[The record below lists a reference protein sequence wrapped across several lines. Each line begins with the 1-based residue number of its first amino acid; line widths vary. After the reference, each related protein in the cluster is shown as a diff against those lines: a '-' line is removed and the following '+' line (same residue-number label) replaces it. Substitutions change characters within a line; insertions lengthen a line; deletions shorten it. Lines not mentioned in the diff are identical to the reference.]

1 MEHLYLLDRTVHT
14 ILFKLFFTPLKNR
27 LLLVLFLMGC
37 FSFSVFAEGSK
48 EMAANGGHRAF
59 LLSTSAGPSTEYNP
73 FPTRGTVKV
82 YANPGEQLYLGSSAI
97 GIGNGAINVR
107 APQNTGTYSTT
118 TEGLIADR
126 NREVVGPSLNGGAD
140 GGYTPY
146 IITVGPTQGG
156 VWEID
161 FISPNIGRGFV
172 NGRPG
177 PILANDAWSQADN
190 SSYIAAFDVSVRNV
204 ANTDFIKGRAF
215 MNVFGG
221 CLGTEAAGFNA
232 QFKILTKDGYIYDVN
247 NNGQAGYIFTFFV
260 NNKGFRDSDGGALYR
275 SINDISTAS
284 VHDPRIEDTATDITH
299 KIFFNNPDSN
309 LPTSAA
315 TRSGTTWLLN
325 EPFFPEV
332 KDFLFK
338 GREGS
343 DNLAGTFPLG
353 GDISFQSN
361 QSGGYIIAIDI
372 DGNGSFEDLKD
383 VRLTGTAVAGNN
395 IVPWN
400 GKDGEGNNVTGTYI
414 FSPSQF
420 SLSVVGGEVHFPFID
435 VENNVDGII
444 IKRTNGSFPSDIV
457 YWNDEGVMESGGV
470 PVPFTTGDDG
480 VSSTVNGH
488 KWGTTTYAS
497 NAFGDKRGIDT
508 WTFIKSSP
516 EIPYLPIT
524 FREADLEVVSILANK
539 TTYCVGEE
547 MVYTLRVRNNGPDN
561 VEGAKF
567 FFDYPAEFNITDITK
582 VFSFPAI
589 GNQEVNSQI
598 TSTQYNAK
606 INLLNGTELT
616 YTIKGTLSASPVG
629 GVITKA
635 SVMRP
640 KDVTDPDATNPDAAE
655 PTDPE
660 IECNYGT
667 VGCNNIKTHSNIT
680 LSGVIINMGSNQT
693 VVEGTGGTKTM
704 AFPVTLSAA
713 SNCDITVDYAI
724 THLTTDAT
732 DFIGT
737 TSGTLIIP
745 KGQMSADIIL
755 QIATD
760 NIIERDEEFELTIS
774 NVSGANTIDRKTAV
788 GTIEND
794 DSGIINVTK
803 VDGYEEGALPAKL
816 IFSFAK
822 GVTSDCDLEI
832 DFTLGGTAEW
842 GGVDYIGTQA
852 NTVII
857 PAGQSTYELILPVI
871 NDDIVEGNETVFIA
885 AVQSI
890 RSRRLEN
897 GNLQNDY
904 NISLNPNVPIIT
916 IFDND
921 KGTIKLSGPVTL
933 NEGDTNYTDFTFNVT
948 LDKET
953 AGAFT
958 LNFKTAD
965 GTALVADN
973 DYEPQNRV
981 VTIPKMPGTYP
992 ITVRVIGDHKIE
1004 SDEYFHV
1011 TISDLSNNYS
1021 GNLSITQ
1028 GASIG
1033 YILNDDSGILDI
1045 VSENTTEGG
1054 AAAYFAFTL
1063 RDNKVADTD
1072 IIISYTL
1079 TGKANGNGIDY
1090 DKPQTGTI
1098 TLLKG
1103 QSDVRL
1109 YLNTYDDGLVEG
1121 TEDVVLT
1128 VNSLSHPEIAL
1139 SNNASTLYIFDI
1151 NRAQIT
1157 VADAQVIEG
1166 NAGTSLLR
1174 FKAVLNGRTDR
1185 DFTLPFTIQDIET
1198 TLGTDYTVTTISP
1211 ISFSPNLATQE
1222 VNIDIAVKGDYDIE
1236 GDETLQLILGAP
1248 SKTFN
1253 GALTV
1258 QSVPAIGTIIDDDSG
1273 QITVTASNGKEENEE
1288 PVVFTFSFP
1297 VGVTATTATEINFTL
1312 AGSTASA
1319 GTDYEVPT
1327 VYKVTIPANTNS
1339 TTLTILVNDDD
1350 IIEGTETI
1358 VLTPSPIIGNPGVTI
1373 NTHAVTAQIEDND
1386 KGTIT
1391 LTGPPSII
1399 EGDNGVNTINYTIKL
1414 AKEIQTPVQLSYRT
1428 ADITAFAGEDYDGV
1442 LDTYTFLPGL
1452 SEQEIT
1458 VPVNIRGDK
1467 KIEADEVFRLILN
1480 PLLQDFDG
1488 RLTLSNL
1495 YVETTIVND
1504 DLANIVIHK
1513 IDGKEGSQDARF
1525 TIGFD
1530 DGYSVDVPISISYTL
1545 DGTAENPGDYTGA
1558 SSGVLTINPGQS
1570 MVQLDLPVVDDN
1582 LVENIETVT
1591 ITLVNTL
1598 LPYHI
1603 TFTELQKTLN
1613 IIDNDVASISISNAS
1628 VVEGNESDTYLVF
1641 DVALTGANIQDA
1653 FSLPFTITEG
1663 SATVN
1668 VDYEVPASTTL
1679 YFNGPADRNKQ
1690 IQVLVK
1696 GDLIIE
1702 KDETLNVA
1710 LGLLSANFGGRLTI
1724 ANPNAVGTIVNN
1736 DKGVVQI
1743 VPSHGNEEGAVAGF
1757 FHFNFLN
1764 GITSDEPTTIRF
1776 NLGGSAENPDDYT
1789 TANSAS
1795 VTIPAGLTSGEVKI
1809 EVIDDDIVENAETVI
1824 LTTTGV
1830 DTAYPTA
1837 VTVSNSPQT
1846 VNILDNDKGELV
1858 LITEPDVTEGADG
1871 ETKIVKFKVKL
1882 TQATASPFSVN
1893 YQFTDITATNGNDY
1907 QASNGTWN
1915 FEGKAGEEKEVS
1927 VIIVGDYKIE
1937 DSETFRFQFNT
1948 SANLYNGAIS
1958 IPNNTAVFTIINDDS
1973 AQLSITKQDGA
1984 EGGNDAYFTISFP
1997 PGYTS
2002 DKPIQIGYTLNGARA
2017 GEDYKALPGT
2027 ITLPANTNSINIPI
2041 EIIDDAKVEGDEFL
2055 TITANIITPVYG
2067 ITFANNSS
2075 TLKITDNDFGTVTI
2089 NDVTVNE
2096 QNNGVHTLSFDVLL
2110 DTETETAFNVNY
2122 KTEDGTAIAGEDYE
2136 ATTGTLTFGGA
2147 KDEVQHIQVKYYG
2160 DKKVEADET
2169 FKAILQ
2175 SLHKTFDG
2183 HLSIST
2189 TAHTG
2194 TATLKNDDSA
2204 VVAVAVT
2211 HGSEN
2216 GTKGVFRFY
2225 LENGATSDK
2234 PVTLNYQLGGTALNV
2249 SAKKDYDITHL
2260 STVTIP
2266 AGENYVDVEL
2276 TIVDDTIVE
2285 GTETVELKNVQV
2297 FSGYGS
2303 AITLSPTIPVLNI
2316 TDNDNA
2322 EITITAVDELTEGNT
2337 GDFKQ
2342 YRFTV
2347 KLNEETADAFN
2358 VNYTVTDGTA
2368 QRTDGDYVINP
2379 TGTLNFL
2386 GEKDEPHYI
2395 DVQINGDDKIELDED
2410 FVVTLSSPSNNFE
2423 NRLTIPVK
2431 TKKGIIKNDDFAD
2444 IVITKQ
2450 DGAEGGQPAAFIF
2463 TLGNN
2468 KTVDE
2473 DISIEYILDN
2483 VSAKAG
2489 EDYTINPTDVSPLLL
2504 KKGSNSVTLTL
2515 NVIDDNIVE
2524 GTETVNITAHT
2535 QSNLR
2540 NNIIISNPEV
2550 TLNIE
2555 DNDEATLSIQNVS
2568 KAEGDSN
2575 TTIFTFTAEL
2585 DKATQ
2590 VPFSVKYSTADVTAT
2605 AGEDYQAATGTLNFG
2620 ALSITPQTFSVQV
2633 NGDKKVEID
2642 EVFNVFLSDLS
2653 TDFEGKLHLP
2663 ALPGTGTIIND
2674 DEAIINITSLD
2685 GREGF
2690 PQRPRFR
2697 FEITNGNTSDQAI
2710 VINYSLEGT
2719 ATSPS
2724 DYTIVTN
2731 SNVTANS
2738 VTIPAGSTYV
2748 DLEFDVV
2755 DDDIVEPTENITLG
2769 SVGINTL
2776 LSGYS
2781 SLVSLTNN
2789 RPVVQIE
2796 DNDSAELLLIGVDKV
2811 IEGNT
2816 PDITKIT
2823 YRLELTKSTQNPF
2836 TIKLATEDGLAMQ
2849 SDNDYFFL
2857 PKDIIH
2863 SGNKD
2868 IDLTVTVDIIG
2879 DNKVERDED
2888 FLFKILGISN
2898 NYEGRL
2904 TIPTPS
2910 IRTFIENDDF
2920 ANITI
2925 TAKDGEETPANNKPG
2940 IFTFSLPAGITV
2952 DEDLKI
2958 TYNLGGAAKSPADY
2972 AALSGT
2978 VILKKGTH
2986 SVDVQLDVVDDDIV
3000 EGDETVSLTAT
3011 LESTSYGIQFKENNN
3026 TASLKI
3032 IDNDYG
3038 LVSINHVQQQER
3050 HSGEHT
3056 LIFNVK
3062 IDKEVERS
3070 FKVYYH
3076 TEDQTAT
3083 AGEDY
3088 KAIPSAE
3095 LSIGRLPSDNNT
3107 IAVTYYGDRK
3117 VEADEVFKLV
3127 LTGIEDLFG
3136 GHLTLDPSKNIGLGT
3151 LLNDDKAEVKITAIH
3166 GQEDGTKGQVIYKFT
3181 LVDGAGNEV
3190 TADQPITMSYQL
3202 GGNAVAADYN
3212 LINPSQASQITI
3224 PANQSSAELI
3234 FNIVDDEI
3242 VEGTETIILQHLAI
3256 SSAYSSEITLAATV
3270 PVLEIRDNDTA
3281 SLTVVSEPEILE
3293 GDSGEKN
3300 YIFTVK
3306 LDKATAEGFTVN
3318 YKTQDITALAGEDY
3332 VAETG
3337 TFLFLGNKDEE
3348 KQVIV
3353 KIKGDHVVEPDERFY
3368 MLFENPSENFGGA
3381 LTFPKKESIGI
3392 IKNDDLSAIEI
3403 ITQNGK
3409 EGGQHATFTFTLTNG
3424 KTVDEDIYINYYLDN
3439 ISAKEGEDYTI
3450 DPADVSP
3457 LKIPKGSNSVT
3468 LTLKVDDDNLVEGTE
3483 EVNLKA
3489 SVKSN
3494 PRNNIGLVND
3504 KAKVEI
3510 EDNDSAVISITN
3522 PIITEGDSGTQNL
3535 EFIVSVSQPT
3545 QEPFTVKYS
3554 TADGTAK
3561 AGSDYISEQNGILTF
3576 DKDNTSRKF
3585 YIKIVGDKVVEATEQ
3600 FYVTVSNLSN
3610 PFGGHLS
3617 LPLQPA
3623 TATILDNDYAK
3634 ISITGTNGKE
3644 EGPVNGQFVF
3654 RILDGYSSD
3663 TPFTIDYDLTGD
3675 AVQGEDYSNAA
3686 TGTITFE
3693 PGETEKVL
3701 QIEVIDDDKVE
3712 DDETVILTAK
3722 LNSIYP
3728 QITLNNS
3735 VSTIKIEDNDAAIIT
3750 LTGVKSV
3757 VEGKDGYR
3765 ELTYTVKLNNSSASP
3780 FDIAYFTEGI
3790 TAKVADEDYLEAKGT
3805 LSFRGYEGEEHTFTV
3820 FVKGDEKVELDETF
3834 RVSIKAANASPLSN
3848 RLNITGS
3855 PIVVTIVND
3864 DEGQIHITKIDGAET
3879 ADNSKPAQFVF
3890 SFNGNITSEK
3900 DIKIPYSLST
3910 NSAIGNGV
3918 DYTGDLNG
3926 VITIPAG
3933 QQTATLTLPVID
3945 DDIVEGTETVTL
3957 TVVNPTLPKDV
3968 ALANTSQTLSIIDND
3983 EAYITIQNVNV
3994 QEGNSGNTLMEFSVA
4009 IDKPTQEGFSIS
4021 YKTEDGTALAGEDY
4035 VSIPAGVTTF
4045 NRLSKETLKISVTVT
4060 GDTKVEA
4067 DETLKLIL
4075 TALSNTYEGRL
4086 HLPSNPAIGTIIN
4099 DDNAKIAITGT
4110 NGKEEGKV
4118 TGTFKFTLLDGVTV
4132 DQPITITYNL
4142 GGSATG
4148 NNVDYND
4155 LPTAGTLVIPAGE
4168 HSGTVFINVVDDSI
4182 IEDTEDVIIEAT
4194 LANNPYPNNIALNAT
4209 THTIEIEDNDYG
4221 TLSINGPLSIIE
4233 GNSGS
4238 QILYFDVTL
4247 SNPTTRSFTVEYETE
4262 DGTATLD
4269 DNDYQYAK
4277 GILSFDGQKA
4287 NDVQQIPVAIN
4298 GDTKVEGDEFFKV
4311 ILKGLSDHFGDR
4323 LRIVGSPAIANIIDD
4338 DNIALNKTITIKKQD
4353 GEEGLSDAAFI
4364 FSYPPGVTLDT
4375 DTKINFNLSGTAEI
4389 NKDYTII
4396 GSSSS
4401 ITIEAGKNSA
4411 TLRLRVIDDEIVE
4424 DTEQVDLV
4432 VVGAPINQKYPDV
4445 KMDNNTSTLFIEDND
4460 YGKITAQSRS
4470 ITEGDSG
4477 TKEMIFTLWLDKET
4491 AKDFKLKF
4499 HTEDGTAKTSDF
4511 DYIAVDDEVFFNG
4524 KANEPQE
4531 IKVRIIGDKKIEAD
4545 EYFELLLT
4553 QLSNTFNNRLS
4564 IVNTKLIGTIE
4575 NDDKT
4580 SIIVTKTD
4588 GEEGGSPVTFT
4599 FTLEDDVTA
4608 DEPILI
4614 DYEMMAESTAIGNGI
4629 DYIGA
4634 TSGTVTLKPG
4644 DHAVTL
4650 VLDVVDDELIEDD
4663 ETIVLKVNAVR
4674 GKYVNDIAIP
4684 TTTTT
4689 AYIID
4694 NDYARL
4700 RILGPVEVVEGDVG
4714 TVEAKFTVTLD
4725 NNVGSPFTVNYHT
4738 LDGTATVADDDYIP
4752 KSGTLEFGGT
4762 KGERKEIVVLV
4773 NGDKKIEG
4781 DEDFFVQLSGLSND
4795 FNKRLIIEID
4805 KARGIIIDDDNIEAN
4820 KIIHITKTD
4829 GAERGDDVVFTFS
4842 FPQNVV
4848 SDYPTRI
4855 PYALSGVAKGAGI
4868 DYIGDISGEVIIP
4881 VGKNSATLR
4890 LPVVDD
4896 DIVEGTEVI
4905 ELTTGN
4911 VINENYGKV
4920 SVSNSPIHAYILD
4933 NDYGKIRIEDAQI
4946 SEGDLA
4952 YKQITLD
4959 VILDKATGL
4968 PFTISYNTEDGT
4980 AKVADN
4986 DYVAVNNSTVSFDG
5000 KAGEKQTIEIT
5011 IIGDKKIEADEV
5023 FDVVLKALSSTF
5035 EGRLSIQKN
5044 RGTATI
5050 LNDDTAEITITAL
5063 DGAEAGT
5070 IPVRFKFSYPLGY
5083 TSDVPTVLNYT
5094 LGGTATAGGVDYKG
5108 SVNGMFVIPADKE
5121 SAILELPVIDDDIVE
5136 DDETVSISINSI
5148 NTNYPVSI
5156 TVNPKLPVAKIIDND
5171 FTILKLSAPV
5181 TKKEGDNGT
5190 TAYTFDLTLQ
5200 QETGSNFVVKY
5211 TTEDGTATVADKDYV
5226 HTEGELSFAGKAGEV
5241 QSVTVLVNG
5250 DLKIEADEDFKFKV
5264 FDLSETFNNRL
5275 TIPVTET
5282 KNVILNDDSSLITVS
5297 KVDGI
5302 EGMQDG
5308 QFVFALNPGVT
5319 SDKDITIHFKLS
5331 GTATASD
5338 YIALPS
5344 ATSITIPAG
5353 ENRTVLTIK
5362 TLDDDIVEETET
5374 VVLNVTKIDNPYNNV
5389 SMALP
5394 IPILNIYDND
5404 TGYLTITSPAP
5415 VVEGNSGTKTVTFT
5429 ITLDKTTD
5437 KPFTVNY
5444 TTVDGTATVADKD
5457 YAKTSGYLS
5466 FSGYTEE
5473 TKKVDVTIIGDIN
5486 YEDDET
5492 FGFKLMSLAPT
5503 FEGQLIIGP
5512 DGKGVILNDDFA
5524 PVAMDDYVTTLEDE
5538 PITFSVTANDK
5549 HDDGIDPK
5557 TVKII
5562 TPPAIG
5568 KVVVH
5573 ADGTVTYTPNQD
5585 VNGQDSFTYTVKDIF
5600 GRLSNEARV
5609 HITIIPVNDAPVAI
5623 DDIYYVQ
5630 RDSSI
5635 RENVGLNDYDVDG
5648 DVLTFRILELPKH
5661 GKIEF
5666 FDGMD
5671 GAFIYVPNLG
5681 FTGIDTFVYEVK
5693 DPEGLKD
5700 TANVTLYVQPKVRVD
5715 LTPVLTVVT
5724 EGEAVK
5730 ITAKLSEPLF
5740 QDVNLVLDFSGTAA
5754 LNKDYTLEGN
5764 FDVIRIAAGDTVTTQ
5779 YFLVKTL
5786 RDFIKEEDETV
5797 EAKIIAVDPSSFV
5810 TIGDSALV
5818 VIQDFYPEGK
5828 EPELNENGGIH
5839 PDPYMSP
5846 NGDGL
5851 GNEVFVIYNIEQ
5863 YPDNEVVIYNRW
5875 GNEVFRIKGYN
5886 NKDISFSGKANAGMM
5901 TNKNEDLIDG
5911 VYFFIIH
5918 TKDTDGKPLL
5928 NKGYVIIKR

>member
-1 MEHLYLLDRTVHT
+1 MSCL
-14 ILFKLFFTPLKNR
+14 
-27 LLLVLFLMGC
+27 
-37 FSFSVFAEGSK
+37 SFSVFAEGSK
-48 EMAANGGHRAF
+48 DMIASGNGHRAHF
-59 LLSTSAGPSTEYNP
+59 LSSDMDGEGIP
-73 FPTRGTVKV
+73 FPTKGTVKV
-82 YANPGEQLYLGSSAI
+82 YAKVGERLFLGSSAV
-97 GIGNGAINVR
+97 GIGSGRINVKV
-107 APQNTGTYSTT
+107 PQGGGTITYTT
-118 TEGLIADR
+118 TTQGVIS
-126 NREVVGPSLNGGAD
+126 NRSQEVFGPSLNGGAD
-140 GGYTPY
+140 GGYIPY
-146 IITVGPTQGG
+146 IITVGAGQEGI
-156 VWEID
+156 WEID
-161 FISPNIGRGFV
+161 FISPSPTTDPRSV
-172 NGRPG
+172 NGTNHP
-177 PILANDAWSQADN
+177 PVN
-190 SSYIAAFDVSVRNV
+190 SVGLDWVPQLSTVPYIAAFDVSVRNA
-204 ANTDFIKGRAF
+204 ANTGFVSGRAF
-215 MNVFGG
+215 MNVFN
-221 CLGTEAAGFNA
+221 GTLSAGSSLFYA
-232 QFKILTKDGYIYDVN
+232 QFNILTYDGYLYEVD
-247 NNGQAGYIFTFFV
+247 NNGQAGYIFSFFV
-260 NNKGFRDSDGGALYR
+260 NNKGFKNGSGDPAYR
-275 SINDISTAS
+275 SVTSATTVNTK
-284 VHDPRIEDTATDITH
+284 DPRTDDTATDFTH
-299 KIFFNNPDSN
+299 KIFFNTPAAD
-309 LPTSAA
+309 LPEDAPTPTA
-315 TRSGTTWLLN
+315 TTWLRKPIKALS
-325 EPFFPEV
+325 V
-332 KDFLFK
+332 SDVLFT
-338 GREGS
+338 GFEGTE
-343 DNLAGTFPLG
+343 NKAGTFPLG
-353 GDISFQSN
+353 GLIKFKTSQPGSYDIN
-361 QSGGYIIAIDI
+361 IDI
-372 DGNGSFEDLKD
+372 NNNGIFNENVD
-383 VRLTGTAVAGNN
+383 VRLTGTAVNGDNE
-395 IVPWN
+395 VRWN
-400 GKDGEGNNVTGTYI
+400 GLDGNGGKVYGGVPL
-414 FSPSQF
+414 SPNQLQV
-420 SLSVVGGEVHFPFID
+420 SLVGGEVHFPFLD
-435 VENNVDGII
+435 VENNVNGII
-444 IKRTNGSFPSDIV
+444 IKRINGANAPDYTV
-457 YWNDEGVMESGGV
+457 HWNDEDITASTSVPIPKKTPIGGAN
-470 PVPFTTGDDG
+470 
-480 VSSTVNGH
+480 SSSNGH
-488 KWGTTTYAS
+488 KYGNTSYSTSAYG
-497 NAFGDKRGIDT
+497 NKVGLDT
-508 WTFIKSSP
+508 WAYLVSAP
-516 EIPYLPIT
+516 QIPYLNIT

-547 MVYTLRVRNNGPDN
+547 MVYTVRVRNNGPDD

-567 FFDYPAEFNITDITK
+567 FFDYPAEFTITDITT
-582 VFSFPAI
+582 SFLPANI
-589 GNQEVNSQI
+589 GNQIVNSQ
-598 TSTQYNAK
+598 TNTTQYNAVLNL
-606 INLLNGTELT
+606 INGAELT
-616 YTIKGTLSASPVG
+616 YIIKGTLSASPAG

-640 KDVTDPDATNPDAAE
+640 KDVTDPDATHPDAAE

-660 IECNYGT
+660 VECNYGT
-667 VGCNNIKTHSNIT
+667 VGCNNIKTHSNVT
-680 LSGVIINMGSNQT
+680 LSGVTINMGSNQT
-693 VVEGTGGTKTM
+693 VTEGTGGIKTM
-704 AFPVTLSAA
+704 TFPVTLSTT
-713 SNCDITVDYAI
+713 SNCDITIDYEIA
-724 THLTTDAT
+724 HLTTDAA
-732 DFIGT
+732 DFIGP
-737 TSGTLIIP
+737 TSGTLIVP
-745 KGQMSADIIL
+745 KGQTQANIVL

-760 NIIERDEEFELTIS
+760 NIIERNEEFKLVIT
-774 NVSGANTIDRKTAV
+774 NPSGLNTIGIKEAT

-803 VDGYEEGALPAKL
+803 VDGYEEGAVPAKL
-816 IFSFAK
+816 IFSFAN

-857 PAGQSTYELILPVI
+857 PAGQSTYELIFPVI
-871 NDDIVEGNETVFIA
+871 NDDIIEGNETIFIA

-890 RSRRLEN
+890 RSRRPEN
-897 GNLQNDY
+897 GNLQSAY
-904 NISLNPNVPIIT
+904 NISLNPNVPSIT

-992 ITVRVIGDHKIE
+992 VTVRVIGDHKIE

-1103 QSDVRL
+1103 QSTVHL

-1128 VNSLSHPEIAL
+1128 VNSLSHPGITL
-1139 SNNASTLYIFDI
+1139 SGNMSTLYIFDI
-1151 NRAQIT
+1151 NRVQIT

-1319 GTDYEVPT
+1319 GTDYKAPT

-1339 TTLTILVNDDD
+1339 ATLTIRVNDDD

-1373 NTHAVTAQIEDND
+1373 NTHAITAQIEDND

-1414 AKEIQTPVQLSYRT
+1414 DKEIQTPIQLSYRT

-1488 RLTLSNL
+1488 RLTISNP

-1530 DGYSVDVPISISYTL
+1530 DGYSADVPISISYTL
-1545 DGTAENPGDYTGA
+1545 GGTAQNPSDYTGA

-1570 MVQLDLPVVDDN
+1570 TVQLDLPVVDDN
-1582 LVENIETVT
+1582 LVENLETVT
-1591 ITLVNTL
+1591 ITLANTL

-1613 IIDNDVASISISNAS
+1613 IIDNDAASISISNAS

-1641 DVALTGANIQDA
+1641 DVELTGANVQDA

-1663 SATVN
+1663 TATVN
-1668 VDYEVPASTTL
+1668 VDYEVPASITL

-1690 IQVLVK
+1690 IRVLVK

-1736 DKGVVQI
+1736 DKGIIQI

-1789 TANSAS
+1789 TANSAF

-1809 EVIDDDIVENAETVI
+1809 EVIDDDIVENTETVI

-1882 TQATASPFSVN
+1882 TKATASPFSVN

-1927 VIIVGDYKIE
+1927 VIIVGDSKIE

-1973 AQLSITKQDGA
+1973 AQLSITKQDGE
-1984 EGGNDAYFTISFP
+1984 EGGNDGYFTISFP
-1997 PGYTS
+1997 SGYTA
-2002 DKPIQIGYTLNGARA
+2002 DLPIQIGYTLSGAQA
-2017 GEDYKALPGT
+2017 GDDYKALPGT

-2055 TITANIITPVYG
+2055 TITANIVTPVYG
-2067 ITFANNSS
+2067 VTFANNSS

-2175 SLHKTFDG
+2175 SLYKTFDG

-2249 SAKKDYDITHL
+2249 SAKKDYDITHPT
-2260 STVTIP
+2260 SVTIP

-2395 DVQINGDDKIELDED
+2395 DVQINGDDKIEPDED

-2504 KKGSNSVTLTL
+2504 KKGSNSVALTL

-2590 VPFSVKYSTADVTAT
+2590 KPFSVKYATIDGTAI
-2605 AGEDYQAATGTLNFG
+2605 AGEDYQGATGTLNFG
-2620 ALSITPQTFSVQV
+2620 ALSTTSQTFSVQV
-2633 NGDKKVEID
+2633 NGDKKIEAD
-2642 EVFNVFLSDLS
+2642 EVFNVLLSDLS
-2653 TDFEGKLHLP
+2653 TDFGGKLHLP
-2663 ALPGTGTIIND
+2663 TLPGTGTIIND
-2674 DEAIINITSLD
+2674 DEAVINITSLD
-2685 GREGF
+2685 GGEGF

-2724 DYTIVTN
+2724 DYTVVTN
-2731 SNVTANS
+2731 SNVTSNS

-2755 DDDIVEPTENITLG
+2755 DDDIVELTETISFKAVSINTTSTAYPSQITL
-2769 SVGINTL
+2769 SND
-2776 LSGYS
+2776 
-2781 SLVSLTNN
+2781 
-2789 RPVVQIE
+2789 RPVIE
-2796 DNDSAELLLIGVDKV
+2796 IKDNDSAELQLTGIGNI
-2811 IEGNT
+2811 IEGNSS
-2816 PDITKIT
+2816 ITKIN
-2823 YRLELTKSTQNPF
+2823 YRLKLTKSTQDPF
-2836 TIKLATEDGLAMQ
+2836 IIKLATEDGLAKQ

-2857 PKDIIH
+2857 PQDIIH
-2863 SGNKD
+2863 PGNKD
-2868 IDLTVTVDIIG
+2868 IELSITVDIIG
-2879 DNKVERDED
+2879 DTKVEANED
-2888 FLFKILGISN
+2888 FFFNILGVSN

-2910 IRTFIENDDF
+2910 IKTWIDNDDF
-2920 ANITI
+2920 ADITI
-2925 TAKDGEETPANNKPG
+2925 TAKDGEEAPANNKPG
-2940 IFTFSLPAGITV
+2940 IFTFSLPPGITV
-2952 DEDLKI
+2952 DEDLIIKY
-2958 TYNLGGAAKSPADY
+2958 TLDGTAKSPADY
-2972 AALSGT
+2972 APVSGEA
-2978 VILKKGTH
+2978 IIKKGTN
-2986 SVDVQLDVVDDDIV
+2986 SVDVQIDVVDDDIV
-3000 EGDETVSLTAT
+3000 EGDETVILTAT
-3011 LESTSYGIQFKENNN
+3011 LPNVHYGIQFKDNTN
-3026 TASLKI
+3026 TATLKI

-3038 LVSINHVQQQER
+3038 LVSINDVQVQEQ

-3056 LIFNVK
+3056 LTFNVS
-3062 IDKEVERS
+3062 IDKEVS
-3070 FKVYYH
+3070 QPFKVYYH

-3088 KAIPSAE
+3088 KAVPPSAI
-3095 LSIGRLPSDNNT
+3095 SIGRLPSDNNP
-3107 IAVTYYGDRK
+3107 INITYYGDRK
-3117 VEADEVFKLV
+3117 VEADEIFRLV
-3127 LTGIEDLFG
+3127 LTGLEDLFS
-3136 GHLTLDPSKNIGLGT
+3136 GHLTLDPAKHIGLGT
-3151 LLNDDKAEVKITAIH
+3151 LRNDDNAEIKVTAIH
-3166 GQEDGTKGQVIYKFT
+3166 GKEDGDNGKAIYKFT
-3181 LVDGAGNEV
+3181 LVDRFGNEV
-3190 TADQPITMSYQL
+3190 TSDKPVTINYHL
-3202 GGNAVAADYN
+3202 GGTAVAADYN
-3212 LINPSQASQITI
+3212 LANNGLATEIVI
-3224 PANQSSAELI
+3224 PAEESSIELV

-3242 VEGTETIILQHLAI
+3242 VEGTETVILEDLAI
-3256 SSAYSSEITLAATV
+3256 SSAYANEIKLGTSI

-3281 SLTVVSEPEILE
+3281 TLTVISEPKILE
-3293 GDSGEKN
+3293 GDSGETD

-3306 LDKATAEGFTVN
+3306 LDKATSKDFTVN
-3318 YKTQDITALAGEDY
+3318 YQTQDITATAGEDY
-3332 VAETG
+3332 VATTG
-3337 TFLFLGNKDEE
+3337 TLTFSGNKDEPHT
-3348 KQVIV
+3348 VTV
-3353 KIKGDHVVEPDERFY
+3353 KIKGDHVVEPDETFSL
-3368 MLFENPSENFGGA
+3368 LFGNPSRDFEGL
-3381 LTFPKKESIGI
+3381 LTFPKKDIIGTI
-3392 IKNDDLSAIEI
+3392 ENDDFTSIK
-3403 ITQNGK
+3403 ITTQKGK
-3409 EGGQHATFTFTLTNG
+3409 EGAQNATFTFELTNG
-3424 KTVDEDIYINYYLDN
+3424 KTVDEDLEISYNLDN
-3439 ISAKEGEDYTI
+3439 ISAKIGEDYTI
-3450 DPADVSP
+3450 DPTEVSP

-3468 LTLKVDDDNLVEGTE
+3468 LTLKVIDDNLVEGTE
-3483 EVNLKA
+3483 EVNLTA
-3489 SVKSN
+3489 SVRSN
-3494 PRNNIGLVND
+3494 PRNNIALVDN

-3522 PIITEGDSGTQNL
+3522 PTITEGDSGTQNL
-3535 EFIVSVSQPT
+3535 EFTVLVSQPT

-3561 AGSDYISEQNGILTF
+3561 VGSDYISEQNGILAF
-3576 DKDNTSRKF
+3576 DKDNTSRNF
-3585 YIKIVGDKVVEATEQ
+3585 SIKIIGDKVVEATEQ
-3600 FYVTVSNLSN
+3600 FYVALNSLSN
-3610 PFGGHLS
+3610 NFGGHLT
-3617 LPLQPA
+3617 LPAQPA
-3623 TATILDNDYAK
+3623 TATIVDNDYAK

-3765 ELTYTVKLNNSSASP
+3765 ELTYTVKLNNSSANP
-3780 FDIAYFTEGI
+3780 FDIAYFTEDI

-3834 RVSIKAANASPLSN
+3834 RVSIKAVDASPLSN

-3864 DEGQIHITKIDGAET
+3864 DEGKIHITKIDGAET

-3890 SFNGNITSEK
+3890 GFNGNITSEK

-4155 LPTAGTLVIPAGE
+4155 LLTAGTLVIPAGE

-4287 NDVQQIPVAIN
+4287 NDVQQISVAIN

-4311 ILKGLSDHFGDR
+4311 ILKGLSDKFGDR

-4338 DNIALNKTITIKKQD
+4338 DNIAFNKTITIKKQD

-4424 DTEQVDLV
+4424 DTEQVDLT

-4460 YGKITAQSRS
+4460 YGKITAQSRL

-4477 TKEMIFTLWLDKET
+4477 TKEVVFTLRLDKET

-4564 IVNTKLIGTIE
+4564 IVNTKLTGTIE

-4580 SIIVTKTD
+4580 NIIVTKTD

-4634 TSGTVTLKPG
+4634 TSGTVTIKPG

-4663 ETIVLKVNAVR
+4663 ETIVLKVNAIR
-4674 GKYVNDIAIP
+4674 GKYTNEIAIP
-4684 TTTTT
+4684 TESTT
-4689 AYIID
+4689 AYIKD
-4694 NDYARL
+4694 NDNAEI
-4700 RILGPVEVVEGDVG
+4700 RILGPVEVTEGDVG
-4714 TVEAKFTVTLD
+4714 TTEAKFTVILN
-4725 NNVGSPFTVNYHT
+4725 NNVGNPFTVNYRT
-4738 LDGTATVADDDYIP
+4738 VDGTATVADNDYIP
-4752 KSGTLEFGGT
+4752 KSGTLDFGGT
-4762 KGERKEIVVLV
+4762 KGERKEIIILV

-4829 GAERGDDVVFTFS
+4829 GAEKGDDVVFTFS

-4881 VGKNSATLR
+4881 AGENKVTLR
-4890 LPVVDD
+4890 LPVIDD
-4896 DIVEGTEVI
+4896 EIVEGTEVI

-4920 SVSNSPIHAYILD
+4920 SVSNSPIQAYILD
-4933 NDYGKIRIEDAQI
+4933 DDYGKIRIEDAQI

-4952 YKQITLD
+4952 YKQIKLD
-4959 VILDKATGL
+4959 VVLDKETGL
-4968 PFTISYNTEDGT
+4968 PFTITYNTEDGT

-4986 DYVAVNNSTVSFDG
+4986 DYVAVNNGTLSFDG

-5011 IIGDKKIEADEV
+5011 IVGDKKIEADEV

-5050 LNDDTAEITITAL
+5050 LNDDTAEIIITAM

-5108 SVNGMFVIPADKE
+5108 SVNGVFAIPADKE

-5136 DDETVSISINSI
+5136 DDETVSIAINSI
-5148 NTNYPVSI
+5148 NTNYPASI
-5156 TVNPKLPVAKIIDND
+5156 TVNPKLPVAKIMDND
-5171 FTILKLSAPV
+5171 SAILKLSNPV
-5181 TKKEGDNGT
+5181 TQKEGDNGT
-5190 TAYTFDLTLQ
+5190 TAYTFNLTLEK
-5200 QETGSNFVVKY
+5200 ETGRGFVVKY
-5211 TTEDGTATVADKDYV
+5211 TTADGTATVADKDYT
-5226 HTEGELSFAGKAGEV
+5226 HTAGELPFAGKAGEV

-5282 KNVILNDDSSLITVS
+5282 KNVILNDDSSLITVI

-5353 ENRTVLTIK
+5353 ENRAVLTIK

-5389 SMALP
+5389 SMVLP
-5394 IPILNIYDND
+5394 IPVLNIYDND

-5415 VVEGNSGTKTVTFT
+5415 VLEGHSGTKTVTFT
-5429 ITLDKTTD
+5429 VTLDKTTD

-5457 YAKTSGYLS
+5457 YVKASGYLS
-5466 FSGYTEE
+5466 FAGYTGE
-5473 TKKVDVTIIGDIN
+5473 TKKVDVTIIGDTK

-5492 FGFKLMSLAPT
+5492 FGLKLMNLAPT
-5503 FEGQLIIGP
+5503 FDGQLTIGT

-5524 PVAMDDYVTTLEDE
+5524 PMAMDDYVTTLEDE
-5538 PITFSVTANDK
+5538 PVTFSVTANDK
-5549 HDDGIDPK
+5549 HDEGIDPK
-5557 TVKII
+5557 TVKIV
-5562 TPPAIG
+5562 TPPSIG

-5573 ADGTVTYTPNQD
+5573 ADGTVTYSPDKD
-5585 VNGQDSFTYTVKDIF
+5585 VNGYDTFTYTVKDIF

-5609 HITIIPVNDAPVAI
+5609 QITIIPVNDAPIAV

-5648 DVLTFRILELPKH
+5648 DVLTFRVLEFPKH

-5671 GAFIYVPNLG
+5671 GAFVYVPNPG

-5724 EGEAVK
+5724 EGEVVK

-5740 QDVNLVLDFSGTAA
+5740 QDVNVVLDFSGTAE

-5797 EAKIIAVDPSSFV
+5797 EAKIIAVDPSNFV

-5851 GNEVFVIYNIEQ
+5851 GNEVFVIYNIDQ